1 MMASGFTFEVPP
13 DTAGECERVA
23 YRLEQAGGRVAAT
36 QVATATGGVPGWIGE
51 SADAYT
57 DQILAV
63 GGKARKMADALRFAS
78 SPLREYADKVKE
90 TIRNI
95 GALQEDYDAA
105 EAAYEAKTA
114 EIDEAQAE
122 VATNAVTPY
131 TQGDVDAWRQRVDQ
145 EWQETVV
152 EFNNKYKG
160 LLTELDEVA
169 DSTAAK
175 VLAAQDE
182 IINPDVPHSSRW
194 ETGLNIFGDVPLV
207 AGAIEWKTADK
218 EAREIATVISDPN
231 LTAEDVEA
239 FNTKYGDKIQD
250 PFVANALLQ
259 YVSADDL
266 VRFSLRIDRAYS
278 QEDMAANPD
287 LDREVRDDVL
297 CAIGTTIALG
307 TGGMNLAGDNA
318 ERQILFEQVRDGIE
332 TRSGKPLASQTQRF
346 VEDLK
351 MVGRTEYDQ
360 ANLDS
365 NMTCDIGTDGYDI
378 ILQLVG
384 EAGYANPELTL
395 GPGFFEP
402 PAGGGVSVAQDIVAM
417 DAEEMRW
424 KGERTPQAQFGT
436 YIFGSDRAVHEP
448 LQAMYMLMDRPESLD
463 PQTGD
468 PALLAADRRR
478 LDSVQLFFAGD
489 TPTGMDIN
497 HDGVV
502 DSNDKPMNMTR
513 YLTGGRTYATWEE
526 NQYYGFED
534 GGEQFGRVLQ
544 QAADTGDVPDRSQM
558 TDEEWEQWQ
567 KRDMTATTIAAN
579 FLFGYQDGLDVVH
592 DFNMLRD
599 TDKVDG
605 QDAFGY
611 HNPNLRSWAGLILE
625 PHVDGI
631 ALSLLAAGSSNGVV
645 ATGNGDYQIVFDTYM
660 RAKLLGPDGVI
671 LDLGFDEPELNNNG
685 TPDDESDDY
694 WEGGRAPAIDNLLVA
709 SQRGYEEEL
718 DDALDGVGGTPPKD
732 VVQRWNPML
741 EALFT
746 VDADASDEAKH
757 ALDVR
762 NARWKGYIMAGAG
775 AIPGGAFFDESD
787 KVANYFFDQTKANG
801 VAPVV
806 DFLLPTNNEEHG
818 DQAAATLEL
827 NKYMEQAVY
836 QSMSTH
842 GSFEDFAQT
851 PEEFIKTD
859 TQNLEPFFD
868 ENGDIIPYADQTDKQ
883 RTSYERYI
891 QNQSGGSG
899 YVEIVNSVGGFTAD
913 SAAQHSNAY
922 DMSKRYRGK

>member
-23 YRLEQAGGRVAAT
+23 YRFEQAGGRVAAT

-63 GGKARKMADALRFAS
+63 GGKARKMADALRFTS

-90 TIRNI
+90 TISNI

-122 VATNAVTPY
+122 VAPNAVTPY

-160 LLTELDEVA
+160 LLAELDEVA

-175 VLAAQDE
+175 VLAAQEE
-182 IINPDVPHSSRW
+182 IINPDVPHGSRW

-218 EAREIATVISDPN
+218 EAREIATVITDPN
-231 LTAEDVEA
+231 LTAEDIDA
-239 FNTKYGDKIQD
+239 FNAKYGDKLQD
-250 PFVANALLQ
+250 PFIANALLQ

-266 VRFSLRIDRAYS
+266 VKFTLRVDSAYS
-278 QEDMAANPD
+278 QENMAANPD

-318 ERQILFEQVRDGIE
+318 ARQILFEQVRDGIE
-332 TRSGKPLASQTQRF
+332 TQSGKPLASQTQRF

-351 MVGRTEYDQ
+351 MVGRTDYDQ

-365 NMTCDIGTDGYDI
+365 NTTCDIGTDGYDI

-384 EAGYANPELTL
+384 EAGYTNPELTL

-402 PAGGGVSVAQDIVAM
+402 PAGGGVSVAQDIVAL
-417 DAEEMRW
+417 DAEEQRW
-424 KGERTPQAQFGT
+424 RHSEFPRIHVFSPQRR
-436 YIFGSDRAVHEP
+436 IHEP

-478 LDSVQLFFAGD
+478 LDSVQSFFVGD
-489 TPTGMDIN
+489 TPSGMDIN

-513 YLTGGRTYATWEE
+513 YLTGGRTWAVSEQG
-526 NQYYGFED
+526 QYYGFED

-544 QAADTGDVPDRSQM
+544 QAADTEDVPDRSQM

-567 KRDMTATTIAAN
+567 KRDMAATTIAAN

-592 DFNMLRD
+592 DFDMLRD

-605 QDAFGY
+605 QDVFGY
-611 HNPNLRSWAGLILE
+611 HNPNLRSWSGLILA

-631 ALSLLAAGSSNGVV
+631 ALSLLSAGSSNGVV
-645 ATGNGDYQIVFDTYM
+645 GTGNGDYQIVFDPYM

-671 LDLGFDEPELNNNG
+671 LDMGFDEPELNGNG
-685 TPDDESDDY
+685 TPDDDEDDY

-709 SQRGYEEEL
+709 SQRGFEEEL
-718 DDALDGVGGTPPKD
+718 DDAFDGVGGTLPEN

-757 ALDVR
+757 ALNVR
-762 NARWKGYIMAGAG
+762 NERWKGYIMVGAG
-775 AIPGGAFFDESD
+775 AIPGGALFGESD

-806 DFLLPTNNEEHG
+806 DFLLPSNNEVHG
-818 DQAAATLEL
+818 DQAAATLKL
-827 NKYMEQAVY
+827 NTYMEQAVY

-851 PEEFIKTD
+851 PEEFIETD
-859 TQNLEPFFD
+859 SQNLKPFFD
-868 ENGDIIPYADQTDKQ
+868 ENGEVLPYTAQDNDQRNSF
-883 RTSYERYI
+883 RTYI
-891 QNQSGGSG
+891 QNQSGGSD
-899 YVEIVNSVGGFTAD
+899 YVRIVNSVAGFTEE

-922 DMSKRYRGK
+922 DMSGRYRGE